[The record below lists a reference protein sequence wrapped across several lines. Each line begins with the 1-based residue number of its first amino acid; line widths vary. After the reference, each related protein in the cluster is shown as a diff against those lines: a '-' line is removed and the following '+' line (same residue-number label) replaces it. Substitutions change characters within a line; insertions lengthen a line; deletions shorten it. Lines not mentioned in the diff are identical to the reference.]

1 MGWAC
6 DPKRNAVLTA
16 LKHAFEWRS
25 TKRWQNTKAIEMTND
40 PFNHTRWKHTW
51 GLHNR
56 GCVRDK
62 VARMGRQRRMEQLNE
77 KVPDC

>member
-16 LKHAFEWRS
+16 LKHAF
-25 TKRWQNTKAIEMTND
+25 WQNPKAIEMTND
-40 PFNHTRWKHTW
+40 PF
-51 GLHNR
+51 NR

>member
-25 TKRWQNTKAIEMTND
+25 TKWWQNPKAIEMTND
-40 PFNHTRWKHTW
+40 PFN
-51 GLHNR
+51 R
-56 GCVRDK
+56 GCVWDK